1 MISPGDNEDIM
12 SCLALCY
19 LLITIGWLPLQIMWV
34 REPSYWILFISI
46 KYFPF
51 PCDKVNSQRVGERRF
66 QMYSIEMTSALYLL
80 LYWLFLTI
88 TVKACIMLAPIKAII
103 FPVQVPSSHI
113 CSQDA
118 EKKEKY

>member
-1 MISPGDNEDIM
+1 
-12 SCLALCY
+12 
-19 LLITIGWLPLQIMWV
+19 
-34 REPSYWILFISI
+34 
-46 KYFPF
+46 
-51 PCDKVNSQRVGERRF
+51 
-66 QMYSIEMTSALYLL
+66 MYNIEMTSALYLL